1 MTEVHPS
8 GTFYFDKYVSFE
20 LIFIWREFRDLR
32 SQRGFLHL
40 CGVCSSSVLGG
51 GLSMDLARTGTA
63 QSEPDAIKFGRLGMM
78 QPSNTLMSPMPM
90 VLSDFDK

>member
-8 GTFYFDKYVSFE
+8 ETFYFDKYVSFE

-40 CGVCSSSVLGG
+40 CGGMLILSAWGGG
-51 GLSMDLARTGTA
+51 GLVWILPEQELPKVSLIR
-63 QSEPDAIKFGRLGMM
+63 
-78 QPSNTLMSPMPM
+78 
-90 VLSDFDK
+90 

>member
-20 LIFIWREFRDLR
+20 LIFIWREFRDFS

-51 GLSMDLARTGTA
+51 GGLVWILPEQELPKVS
-63 QSEPDAIKFGRLGMM
+63 
-78 QPSNTLMSPMPM
+78 LMR
-90 VLSDFDK
+90 